1 MLNFQDIISIWTQTY
16 MEIFKSA
23 LMHNPHPKISFGM
36 QAYAIEIFDSLQRFD
51 DANMWQM

>member
-1 MLNFQDIISIWTQTY
+1 

>member
-1 MLNFQDIISIWTQTY
+1 MNTNIYGDFQICINAQ
-16 MEIFKSA
+16 
-23 LMHNPHPKISFGM
+23 PHPKISFGM